1 MVPRYHS
8 SQSFFVLALQP
19 LFASK
24 FGRGTAVE
32 LKGKNAVVTGSARG
46 IGRGIALKLAQA
58 GANIACV
65 DLGNPS
71 DKALTYNLA
80 LQTDLLSTVEE
91 VKRYGVTA
99 MPILADITSYAD
111 CERMAAET
119 VKQLGS
125 IDVLINNAGIIAVG
139 LVADFSEEQWDRVM
153 AVNAKGPFLCSKAC
167 IPHML
172 RNKEGAI
179 INTASIAGKTGR
191 AGAAAYCASKFA
203 VVAFTQALAEELGPS
218 NIRVNAV
225 CPGFLRTAMWTD
237 VLNKVRGLLGRG
249 EGDSA
254 VDNLTHVAMHGTYLR
269 REQTPDDIGEAV
281 VYLAR
286 ADNITG
292 ETLNVAGG
300 AEVH

>member
-1 MVPRYHS
+1 M
-8 SQSFFVLALQP
+8 
-19 LFASK
+19 
-24 FGRGTAVE
+24 E
-32 LKGKNAVVTGSARG
+32 LKGKNALVTGSARG
-46 IGRGIALKLAQA
+46 IGRGIALKLAAA
-58 GANIACV
+58 GTNVACI

-71 DKALTYNLA
+71 DKTLTYNLA
-80 LQTDLLSTVEE
+80 AQTDLLSTVED
-91 VKRYGVTA
+91 VKRCGVNGV
-99 MPILADITSYAD
+99 PILADVTSYAD
-111 CERMAAET
+111 CQRMAAET
-119 VKQLGS
+119 AKQLGS
-125 IDVLINNAGIIAVG
+125 IDILVNNAGIIAVG
-139 LVADFSEEQWDRVM
+139 LVADFPEEQWDRVM
-153 AVNAKGPFLCSKAC
+153 AVNAKGPFLSSKAC

-225 CPGFLRTAMWTD
+225 CPGFLRTAMWTE
-237 VLNKVRGLLGRG
+237 VLNKVRGLLGRS
-249 EGDSA
+249 EGDNGI
-254 VDNLTHVAMHGTYLR
+254 DNLTHVALHGTYLR
-269 REQTPDDIGEAV
+269 REQTPEDIGDAV

>member
-1 MVPRYHS
+1 M
-8 SQSFFVLALQP
+8 
-19 LFASK
+19 
-24 FGRGTAVE
+24 E
-32 LKGKNAVVTGSARG
+32 LKGKTAIVTGAARG
-46 IGRGIALKLAQA
+46 IGRGIALKLAHA
-58 GANIACV
+58 GANLALV
-65 DLGNPS
+65 DLGNPADS
-71 DKALTYNLA
+71 ALTYNLA
-80 LQTDLLSTVEE
+80 AQTDLLRAVEE
-91 VKRYGVTA
+91 ANALGVKAV
-99 MPILADITSYAD
+99 PILADVTRSAD

-119 VKQLGS
+119 VRQLGS
-125 IDVLINNAGIIAVG
+125 IDVLVNNAGIIAVG

-172 RNKEGAI
+172 RKKEGAI

-191 AGAAAYCASKFA
+191 AGASAYCASKFA

-237 VLNKVRGLLGRG
+237 VLNKVQGLLGRG
-249 EGDSA
+249 EGDGA
-254 VDNLTHVAMHGTYLR
+254 ADNLTFIATHGTYLR

-281 VYLAR
+281 VYLSR

-292 ETLNVAGG
+292 ITLNVAGG

>member
-1 MVPRYHS
+1 
-8 SQSFFVLALQP
+8 
-19 LFASK
+19 
-24 FGRGTAVE
+24 VE
-32 LKGKNAVVTGSARG
+32 LKGKNAIVTGSARG
-46 IGRGIALKLAQA
+46 IGRGIALKLAKA

-71 DKALTYNLA
+71 DKALTYSLA
-80 LQTDLLSTVEE
+80 AQTDLLTTVEE
-91 VKRYGVTA
+91 VKRCGVKA
-99 MPILADITSYAD
+99 VPILADVTSFAD

-119 VKQLGS
+119 VKQLGT
-125 IDVLINNAGIIAVG
+125 IDVLVNNAGIIAWGV
-139 LVADFSEEQWDRVM
+139 VADFPEEQWDRVM

-172 RNKEGAI
+172 RNNEGAI

-191 AGAAAYCASKFA
+191 GGGAAYCASKFA

-225 CPGFLRTAMWTD
+225 CPGVLRTAMWTE
-237 VLNKVRGLLGRG
+237 VLNKIRGLLGPG
-249 EGDSA
+249 EGQREA
-254 VDNLTHVAMHGTYLR
+254 DNLTQIATHGTYLR
-269 REQTPDDIGEAV
+269 REQTPEDIGEAV

-286 ADNITG
+286 ADNVTG

>member
-1 MVPRYHS
+1 M
-8 SQSFFVLALQP
+8 
-19 LFASK
+19 
-24 FGRGTAVE
+24 E
-32 LKGKNAVVTGSARG
+32 LKGKNAIVTGAARG

-80 LQTDLLSTVEE
+80 AQTDLLRTVEE
-91 VKRYGVTA
+91 IKSCGVKAV
-99 MPILADITSYAD
+99 PILADVTRFAD

-125 IDVLINNAGIIAVG
+125 IDVLVNNAGIIAVG
-139 LVADFSEEQWDRVM
+139 QVADFSEEQWDRVM
-153 AVNAKGPFLCSKAC
+153 AVNAKGPFLCAKAC

-172 RNKEGAI
+172 RNQEGAI

-191 AGAAAYCASKFA
+191 GGASAYCASKFA
-203 VVAFTQALAEELGPS
+203 VVAFTQALAEELGPA

-237 VLNKVRGLLGRG
+237 VLNKVQGLLGRG
-249 EGDSA
+249 EGSGRE
-254 VDNLTHVAMHGTYLR
+254 DNLTHVATHGTYLR
-269 REQTPDDIGEAV
+269 REQTPADIGEAV

-286 ADNITG
+286 ADNVTG
-292 ETLNVAGG
+292 ETINVAGG

>member
-1 MVPRYHS
+1 M
-8 SQSFFVLALQP
+8 
-19 LFASK
+19 
-24 FGRGTAVE
+24 E
-32 LKGKNAVVTGSARG
+32 LKGKNAIVTGSARG
-46 IGRGIALKLAQA
+46 IGRGIAIKLAEA

-80 LQTDLLSTVEE
+80 AQAQLLGTVEDIKRRG
-91 VKRYGVTA
+91 VKA
-99 MPILADITSYAD
+99 MPILADVTNFVD
-111 CERMAAET
+111 CQRMAAET
-119 VKQLGS
+119 VSQFGT
-125 IDVLINNAGIIAVG
+125 IDVLVNNAGIIAVG
-139 LVADFSEEQWDRVM
+139 LVADFPEAQWDRVM
-153 AVNAKGPFLCSKAC
+153 AVNAKGPFLCAKAC

-179 INTASIAGKTGR
+179 ISTASIAGKTGR
-191 AGAAAYCASKFA
+191 GGAAAYCASKFA

-237 VLNKVRGLLGRG
+237 VLNKVQGLLGRG
-249 EGDSA
+249 EGDGTE
-254 VDNLTHVAMHGTYLR
+254 DNLTHIAIHGTYLR

-286 ADNITG
+286 ADNVTG
-292 ETLNVAGG
+292 ETINVAGG

>member
-1 MVPRYHS
+1 MIPVRLVPDFLYANS
-8 SQSFFVLALQP
+8 EAMQM
-19 LFASK
+19 
-24 FGRGTAVE
+24 E
-32 LKGKNAVVTGSARG
+32 LKSKNAIVTGSARG
-46 IGRGIALKLAQA
+46 IGRGIALKLAEA

-80 LQTDLLSTVEE
+80 AQTDLLSTVEE
-91 VKRYGVTA
+91 IKRRGVKAV
-99 MPILADITSYAD
+99 PILADVTNFAD

-125 IDVLINNAGIIAVG
+125 IDVVVNNAGIIAVG

-191 AGAAAYCASKFA
+191 GGASAYCASKFA

-225 CPGFLRTAMWTD
+225 CPGFLRTTMWTE
-237 VLNKVRGLLGRG
+237 VLNKVQGLLGRG
-249 EGDSA
+249 EGDREI
-254 VDNLTHVAMHGTYLR
+254 DNLTHVALHGTYLR

-286 ADNITG
+286 ADNVTG